1 MERIETICT
10 MFTHTMYEEPDRFI
24 DLAQTSPCGY
34 IFSPDAPDN
43 IRDFFYQMLIGVELV
58 IRLRQEPVLAE
69 YPGVVTDHLSTAMV
83 MAINIIEGCQISQAE
98 AKADDPSAPPKY
110 VFFPINHQRQ
120 AEALLQFAET
130 MSWPYLDEARDKI
143 ENAFLNII
151 NNEPV
156 PLLMLDWFFG
166 IAAPGRVLRHRL
178 MSCLALCSSS
188 MAQLSIPKM
197 WQDGVVVKDKSYWP
211 QRTVLGAVFG
221 ALRSSKMVCG
231 WVGPVVAPQ
240 GATTGYYFLRSRALD
255 VPVAAKSDNFVTFL
269 TPYFT
274 DPLQLVLSLTNTD
287 DYTSSEYPKKPIGS
301 ATVGFKSWKLELLTG
316 TSSGSESDKE
326 YRPTLFFDIDGKE
339 VSYTL
344 YSKPMFIAAPPCRE
358 GPHVLHNKLAN
369 FCLKNVAHVKD
380 LKDISLPREDFL
392 IIYTSGD
399 QEELLARAW
408 CAERGKHAVIRRDD
422 LVGQCCFAC
431 VTGITLQEI
440 GLGTNVLIWS
450 CSA

>member
-1 MERIETICT
+1 
-10 MFTHTMYEEPDRFI
+10 MFTHTVYEEPDRFI
-24 DLAQTSPCGY
+24 DLAQTSPCAY
-34 IFSPDAPDN
+34 IFTPDGPDN
-43 IRDFFYQMLIGVELV
+43 IRDFFYQMLIGAELV

-69 YPGVVTDHLSTAMV
+69 YPGVVTDHLSTVMV

-98 AKADDPSAPPKY
+98 PNADDPSASPRY
-110 VFFPINHQRQ
+110 VFFPVNHQRQ

-143 ENAFLNII
+143 ENAFMSII

-178 MSCLALCSSS
+178 MSCLALCSPS
-188 MAQLSIPKM
+188 MAQLSIPTM
-197 WQDGVVVKDKSYWP
+197 WQEGVVIKDKSYWP

-240 GATTGYYFLRSRALD
+240 GAASGYYFLRSRTLD

-274 DPLQLVLSLTNTD
+274 DPVQLVLSVTNTD
-287 DYTSSEYPKKPIGS
+287 DYTSSESPKKPTGS
-301 ATVGFKSWKLELLTG
+301 GSVEFKSLKLELLAGTG
-316 TSSGSESDKE
+316 SSSESDKE

-339 VSYTL
+339 IQYTL
-344 YSKPMFIAAPPCRE
+344 YSKPMFIAATPCRE
-358 GPHVLHNKLAN
+358 GPHVLHKKLAQ
-369 FCLKNVAHVKD
+369 FCLKNVVHVKD
-380 LKDISLPREDFL
+380 LKEISLPREELL

-431 VTGITLQEI
+431 ATSLTLQEI

-450 CSA
+450 CFA